1 MQTVPQHLSDTARAF
16 DSVAAD
22 YDGVSGNNALVQLMR
37 AELWREVKERVP
49 IGARLLD
56 LGCGTG
62 IDTEYFAQRG
72 YFVTATDASPE
83 MVSRTRQRIA
93 HANLAERVEIEN
105 IGAQDLER
113 LARNSFDAIYSDL
126 GPLNC
131 VPDLSIVAKQCHAHL
146 KPKGLLIFSGIGR
159 YCPWEMLFFS
169 LHGDF
174 KQATRRFSREMVPVN
189 LNDGIVWTRYYSP
202 REFFQ
207 FFENEFRLVT
217 YRSLALFM
225 LPPYLLR
232 WYERGRAL
240 MKPLGWLDSQLGAL
254 PLLRDAGDH
263 FLIVMQTK

>member
-1 MQTVPQHLSDTARAF
+1 MSVTQHLADTARAF

-22 YDGVSGNNALVQLMR
+22 YDGISGNNALVQLMR
-37 AELWREVKERVP
+37 AELWREVTQRVP

-72 YFVTATDASPE
+72 YFVTATDAAPE
-83 MVSRTRQRIA
+83 MVSRTRQRVA
-93 HANLAERVEIEN
+93 RAKLAERVQVEHIA
-105 IGAQDLER
+105 AQELER
-113 LARNSFDAIYSDL
+113 LESCSFDAIYSDL

-131 VPDLSIVAKQCHAHL
+131 VPDLSIVAKQCRTHV
-146 KPKGLLIFSGIGR
+146 KPDGLLIFSVIGR

-174 KQATRRFSREMVPVN
+174 KQATRRFSSDMVPVN
-189 LNDGIVWTRYYSP
+189 LNNGTVWTLYYSP

-207 FFENEFRLVT
+207 FFSNEFRLVT
-217 YRSLALFM
+217 YRSLSLFM

-232 WYERGRAL
+232 WHERAGAL
-240 MKPLGWLDSQLGAL
+240 TKPLRWLDSQLDAL
-254 PLLRDAGDH
+254 PLFRDAGDH
-263 FLIVMQTK
+263 FLIVMQAR